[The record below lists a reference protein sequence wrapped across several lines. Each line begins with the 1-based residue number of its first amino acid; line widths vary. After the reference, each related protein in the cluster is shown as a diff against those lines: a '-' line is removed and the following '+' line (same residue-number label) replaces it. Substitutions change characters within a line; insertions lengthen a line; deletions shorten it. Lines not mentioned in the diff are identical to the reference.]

1 MAPKSLS
8 SSEGHSTNAL
18 QTQARYKGLFTYH
31 TAPTSRGY
39 CILFTLVSGILMI
52 TMGSVFY
59 HVILI
64 RPMSGTYPLHT
75 PSMPLACSLIAMGV
89 LLIFLSIGVT
99 WKFGF
104 DDGDNSLEDD
114 SCSLTKDDALDQSHQ
129 QISQKNPPV

>member
-1 MAPKSLS
+1 MPPRSHS
-8 SSEGHSTNAL
+8 SSEGHGINAL
-18 QTQARYKGLFTYH
+18 QTRARYKGLFTYH

-39 CILFTLVSGILMI
+39 CILFTFVVGVLMI

-75 PSMPLACSLIAMGV
+75 PSMPLACSLIAMGFV
-89 LLIFLSIGVT
+89 LVFLSIGVT

-104 DDGDNSLEDD
+104 DDGDNSLEED
-114 SCSLTKDDALDQSHQ
+114 SCSLAKDDVLDQNHQ
-129 QISQKNPPV
+129 NSLKNPPA